1 MYSQYGFGR
10 VLIEV
15 NGVVFVDS
23 SGEFASSAFADIDV
37 GGVPET
43 LAPTLAPTS
52 PAPVTPIP
60 TNPLP
65 TMSPTPAPTPAQTFS
80 GSPKPT
86 ASTGSPE
93 DRFAVSL
100 LVKHDEYPEETSWEI
115 LDSNGLVLVSQ
126 SFNSSVSSGELV
138 SEELSLSEGSY
149 TLSLKDSYGDGVCC
163 THGNGYVVVKVGS
176 RTVVDSDGT
185 YGGGKDFPFI
195 VSDAPPQSSTTYE
208 LAFTADSYPFEVSF
222 SLVGEGGVVVL
233 DSNSL
238 IFPDSGETAVYE
250 LTLTPGMSYTLT
262 VNDSWGDG
270 ICCVHGD
277 GQIEVY
283 ALLGDGTK
291 ETLVAPLGSFGES
304 ITSVFIVP
312 NFPSGLSS
320 SSFEVNL
327 LQPYSGP
334 SQNVF
339 PSKQIHKP
347 FDSRIINGSPVP
359 NKDVYPWFVQGPDG
373 SCGASLIGENLVLTA
388 AHCAVVYPVGA
399 VLHIGNI
406 ELDDPT
412 AERRTISR
420 TYMHEA
426 YNDFTLENDVM
437 VLLLDSPSSA
447 PPVELNSDVLTE
459 VGQVLTVM
467 GFGVTETGMSSKVLR
482 EVDVNL
488 VSDSR
493 CNTNYGGDI
502 SASLMLCAAAS
513 DKDSCQGDSG
523 GPLVDA
529 SGAQVGI
536 VSFGIGCADPS
547 YPGVYAEVAGLYD
560 WIVRAGCLNLRGSAS
575 FCDSID
581 IPPTVAP
588 TEYEGEL
595 FVVTISVTHDRYPRE
610 TSWDFLDPSGALV
623 PGMSQAP
630 GSVTVPSS
638 TVTAEASVPPGLY
651 RFRIFDT
658 LEDGICW

>member
-304 ITSVFIVP
+304 ITSVFVVP
-312 NFPSGLSS
+312 
-320 SSFEVNL
+320 
-327 LQPYSGP
+327 
-334 SQNVF
+334 
-339 PSKQIHKP
+339 
-347 FDSRIINGSPVP
+347 GST
-359 NKDVYPWFVQGPDG
+359 
-373 SCGASLIGENLVLTA
+373 TA
-388 AHCAVVYPVGA
+388 
-399 VLHIGNI
+399 
-406 ELDDPT
+406 T
-412 AERRTISR
+412 T
-420 TYMHEA
+420 
-426 YNDFTLENDVM
+426 
-437 VLLLDSPSSA
+437 A
-447 PPVELNSDVLTE
+447 PPPPDTATTTTST
-459 VGQVLTVM
+459 T
-467 GFGVTETGMSSKVLR
+467 TTTTTS
-482 EVDVNL
+482 
-488 VSDSR
+488 
-493 CNTNYGGDI
+493 
-502 SASLMLCAAAS
+502 
-513 DKDSCQGDSG
+513 
-523 GPLVDA
+523 
-529 SGAQVGI
+529 
-536 VSFGIGCADPS
+536 
-547 YPGVYAEVAGLYD
+547 
-560 WIVRAGCLNLRGSAS
+560 
-575 FCDSID
+575 
-581 IPPTVAP
+581 IPPTAAPVTPTTTSATTITTTSVTDPP
-588 TEYEGEL
+588 TEAPVTTTSTATTTVATTTTSSTSSSATTSTTSSLDDGTTSTSTTPDTAATTTDGVIVDGTRGVDGDPIIGSGGGLYSFTQQHLL
-595 FVVTISVTHDRYPRE
+595 FVLSCVV
-610 TSWDFLDPSGALV
+610 WL
-623 PGMSQAP
+623 
-630 GSVTVPSS
+630 
-638 TVTAEASVPPGLY
+638 
-651 RFRIFDT
+651 
-658 LEDGICW
+658 W